1 MFSNIKKNN
10 KNNNTNKDQ
19 SINKVI
25 SILDEMLEHN
35 NIVRNNIVKVIKE
48 KISIDKK
55 RRDTH
60 HAFHMNLVQIISHNT
75 YNCFQKISLHQQ

>member
-1 MFSNIKKNN
+1 MFSNIKKNS

-19 SINKVI
+19 AINKVI

-55 RRDTH
+55 
-60 HAFHMNLVQIISHNT
+60 NNINSKN
-75 YNCFQKISLHQQ
+75 

>member
-19 SINKVI
+19 AINKVI

-35 NIVRNNIVKVIKE
+35 NMVRNNIVKVIKE

-55 RRDTH
+55 S
-60 HAFHMNLVQIISHNT
+60 NINSKN
-75 YNCFQKISLHQQ
+75 

>member
-19 SINKVI
+19 AINKVI

-55 RRDTH
+55 S
-60 HAFHMNLVQIISHNT
+60 NINSKN
-75 YNCFQKISLHQQ
+75 